1 MVRILTVYTKFI
13 GQQTNPPFRQ
23 ELVQSED
30 SNSGFGRDI
39 TLLTS
44 DRSSYQD
51 TTIYSSAN
59 HNVRYRI
66 WYYAHNGPDDTYWLT
81 YEYNQSDVVVA
92 QTEINYRI
100 QTKEKIYTEWFFE
113 AIKEEVTIFIL
124 YNLNGG
130 TNRIGGSEGNRYY
143 SHDNSFTLPTNITK
157 TGYTLSGF
165 EGPFNGI
172 GQPGTVK
179 SINVRGNP
187 NITANWTIKQYTL
200 DYTGGGTLSGG
211 TPAGDY
217 NYNTTID
224 LPTTKEKTGH
234 TFSHFTNNNG
244 DTISGDSFSLPA
256 SDTTVIANWT
266 TNIYEL
272 TYNTNGGT
280 LNGGSPEGNYYYDE
294 PITLPA
300 AKTKT
305 GHTFNNFTNNNGEI
319 ISGTSFTVPASNTTV
334 TANWTINIYELTY
347 NTNGGT
353 LNGGSSEGDYNY
365 NTTIDLPTTKE
376 KTGHTFNNFTNNNG
390 NIISGTSFS
399 LPASNTTVTANWT
412 TNIYELTYNTNG
424 GTLNGGSSEG
434 DYNYNTTI
442 DLPTTK
448 EKTGHT
454 FNNFT
459 INGNIISGDSFSLPA
474 SNTTVIANWTIKQYT
489 VTYLSIPDH
498 FDFTSTPILYDYNTL
513 LTDTTIDISTPRVIG
528 EVYSF
533 EKWTYGGSD
542 LGDSRLPTENINL
555 VANWNSTDKDEIQM
569 SELSSVFDPS
579 SSFQNIKI
587 SNYFDSLKLN
597 DSSQRENVDFFNK
610 LKGRGTF

>member
-44 DRSSYQD
+44 DSSSYTD
-51 TTIYSSAN
+51 TTIYSSTN
-59 HNVRYRI
+59 HNVRWKI

-81 YEYNQSDVVVA
+81 YEHTQPDVVVA

-100 QTKEKIYTEWFFE
+100 QTKDKIYTEWFFE

-266 TNIYEL
+266 
-272 TYNTNGGT
+272 
-280 LNGGSPEGNYYYDE
+280 
-294 PITLPA
+294 
-300 AKTKT
+300 
-305 GHTFNNFTNNNGEI
+305 
-319 ISGTSFTVPASNTTV
+319 
-334 TANWTINIYELTY
+334 
-347 NTNGGT
+347 
-353 LNGGSSEGDYNY
+353 
-365 NTTIDLPTTKE
+365 
-376 KTGHTFNNFTNNNG
+376 
-390 NIISGTSFS
+390 
-399 LPASNTTVTANWT
+399 
-412 TNIYELTYNTNG
+412 
-424 GTLNGGSSEG
+424 
-434 DYNYNTTI
+434 
-442 DLPTTK
+442 
-448 EKTGHT
+448 
-454 FNNFT
+454 
-459 INGNIISGDSFSLPA
+459 
-474 SNTTVIANWTIKQYT
+474 IKQYT

-513 LTDTTIDISTPRVIG
+513 LRHTTIEIPTPRVIG

-542 LGDSRLPTENINL
+542 LGESRLPTENINL

>member
-376 KTGHTFNNFTNNNG
+376 KTGHTFNNFT
-390 NIISGTSFS
+390 
-399 LPASNTTVTANWT
+399 
-412 TNIYELTYNTNG
+412 
-424 GTLNGGSSEG
+424 
-434 DYNYNTTI
+434 
-442 DLPTTK
+442 
-448 EKTGHT
+448 
-454 FNNFT
+454 

-498 FDFTSTPILYDYNTL
+498 FDFTSAPILYDYNTL